1 MNRKLTFSVG
11 LNILLIAILVFVFVN
26 DKGSDQVKSQEKKI
40 ADVLRPAHYE
50 QRTNLFNRLPIT
62 EKDIVMFGDSMILYN
77 EWDEQFPNLHI
88 VNRGIGGDT
97 TAGLLRRLPDV
108 TMGQPQKIVIMIGTN
123 DLSLKVPRNKII
135 DQYQL
140 LITQIKEQTP
150 KTKIILTTVLPF
162 NEDLRSTKV
171 ENGQIIDLNVDIR
184 NLAKQ
189 NHVAI
194 VDLYDAFLKGHQLNK
209 AYTSDGLHLNG
220 EGYAI
225 WQHKLAKALE
235 EK

>member
-11 LNILLIAILVFVFVN
+11 LNVLLIAILVFVFVN
-26 DKGSDQVKSQEKKI
+26 DKGSDQVKSQEKKT
-40 ADVLRPAHYE
+40 ADVLRPEHYE
-50 QRTNLFNRLPIT
+50 QRSNLFSRLPIT

-123 DLSLKVPRNKII
+123 DLSLKVPQKKII
-135 DQYQL
+135 ENYQL

-162 NEDLRSTKV
+162 NEDIRSTKV
-171 ENGQIIDLNVDIR
+171 ENGQIMKLNEEIR

-189 NHVAI
+189 NNVLL
-194 VDLYDAFLKGHQLNK
+194 VDLYDVFLKGHQLNK

-225 WQHKLAKALE
+225 WQQKLAKVLE